1 MLFQMIKKSPFF
13 LCAGAMLVFA
23 SCSGE
28 EATDVNVEETTIEEG
43 EDVQVNAP
51 KLINPESMGL
61 NESQE
66 EVENELEDVL
76 EDVQPL
82 NQPAND
88 PTSKVMLNPPH
99 GEPGHDCAIPVG
111 QPLNSNA
118 GVSNQPM
125 RTTSPTINNQP
136 VINTPNS
143 GQVRLNPPHGEPGH
157 DCAIPV
163 GQPLN

>member
-1 MLFQMIKKSPFF
+1 MIKKSPFF

-82 NQPAND
+82 
-88 PTSKVMLNPPH
+88 KL
-99 GEPGHDCAIPVG
+99 
-111 QPLNSNA
+111 
-118 GVSNQPM
+118 
-125 RTTSPTINNQP
+125 
-136 VINTPNS
+136 
-143 GQVRLNPPHGEPGH
+143 
-157 DCAIPV
+157 
-163 GQPLN
+163 